1 MVIIISEGSYD
12 LSASKNGFREQTIQV
27 NVQPGGLFGGMDFT
41 LAVDA
46 GTSNCGNGILDT
58 GEECDYPHD
67 FACPGKCAPFWCL
80 ARSG

>member
-41 LAVDA
+41 IYFLFLMYLTKAY
-46 GTSNCGNGILDT
+46 SHKN
-58 GEECDYPHD
+58 
-67 FACPGKCAPFWCL
+67 
-80 ARSG
+80 